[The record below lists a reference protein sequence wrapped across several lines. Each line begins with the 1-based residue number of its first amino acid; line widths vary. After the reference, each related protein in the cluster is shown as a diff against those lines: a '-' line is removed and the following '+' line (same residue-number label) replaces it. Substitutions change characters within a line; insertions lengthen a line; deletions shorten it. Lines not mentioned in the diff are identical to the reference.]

1 MTSRP
6 LERFPVATF
15 LLCVIDS
22 GGDAGVFCYRIGV
35 DIFAAGRARFAKPL
49 QPSVDD
55 LAIEQPQAKR
65 IQAACSNLFS
75 TLSTRFSTL
84 KD

>member
-1 MTSRP
+1 MNSRP
-6 LERFPVATF
+6 LERLPVATL
-15 LLCVIDS
+15 LLCAIDS

-49 QPSVDD
+49 PPSVDN

-75 TLSTRFSTL
+75 TLSTHFSTQ

>member
-6 LERFPVATF
+6 LDRLPLAT
-15 LLCVIDS
+15 LLVCAIDS

-35 DIFAAGRARFAKPL
+35 DIFAAGCARFAKPL
-49 QPSVDD
+49 PSASDCQQV
-55 LAIEQPQAKR
+55 EPRQTKR
-65 IQAACSNLFS
+65 IQAACCNLFS
-75 TLSTRFSTL
+75 TLSTPFLTQ

>member
-6 LERFPVATF
+6 LERLPISTL

-35 DIFAAGRARFAKPL
+35 DIFAAGRARFARPL
-49 QPSVDD
+49 PVPADT
-55 LAIEQPQAKR
+55 LVVEPPQAKR

-75 TLSTRFSTL
+75 TLSTHFSTQ